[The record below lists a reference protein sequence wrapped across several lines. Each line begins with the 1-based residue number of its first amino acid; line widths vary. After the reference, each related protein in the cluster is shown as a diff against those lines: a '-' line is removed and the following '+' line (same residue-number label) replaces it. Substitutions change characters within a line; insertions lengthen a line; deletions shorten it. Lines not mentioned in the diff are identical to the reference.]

1 VSVLASI
8 QALALAIFS
17 SIFAPEISIGLLVTR
32 LGGMSDAVQVCV
44 GSLFIDFNFV
54 ADAVA
59 VADTVANADAVADA
73 VSGLCA
79 VQHCRFTQYVPA
91 FDRSC
96 FHH

>member
-17 SIFAPEISIGLLVTR
+17 SIFAPEISIGFLVTR

-54 ADAVA
+54 AI
-59 VADTVANADAVADA
+59 ADAVADA

-91 FDRSC
+91 FDRCC